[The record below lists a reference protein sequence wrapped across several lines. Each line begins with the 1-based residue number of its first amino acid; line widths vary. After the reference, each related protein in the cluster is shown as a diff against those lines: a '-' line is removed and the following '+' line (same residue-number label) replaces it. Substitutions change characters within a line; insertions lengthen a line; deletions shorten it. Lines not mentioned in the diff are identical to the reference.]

1 MFRKFAETSRRTAE
15 TNNEE
20 DTKQKKGTRQSG
32 SETINSLLEKAEN
45 NLELKKGEN
54 NIKRR
59 QEERLRVSS
68 ENQLQLFGQV

>member
-1 MFRKFAETSRRTAE
+1 MR
-15 TNNEE
+15 
-20 DTKQKKGTRQSG
+20 
-32 SETINSLLEKAEN
+32 EKAEN

-68 ENQLQLFGQV
+68 ENQLQLFGQVINDPREKMQKAVDSLQRMQQQHNQLTVVELQA